1 MYYWLIKKIVTANA
15 EKAKNVKHQNI
26 IGKMDFLRA
35 SKRTRIKEIVR
46 ISETFFVKCVGAV
59 FLVSLIYGFRYLQ
72 MSIAL

>member
-15 EKAKNVKHQNI
+15 EKAKNVKQNI